1 LTNTKKKKIFPMEM
15 RLRVNTLL
23 LLNLNAF
30 FFGKSALLHES
41 YNYLEYFCRIWKE
54 NNEKEPEL

>member
-1 LTNTKKKKIFPMEM
+1 MEM

-30 FFGKSALLHES
+30 F
-41 YNYLEYFCRIWKE
+41 LEKVLYYMKVIIIWDILQNLE
-54 NNEKEPEL
+54 RNSEKDPEL

>member
-1 LTNTKKKKIFPMEM
+1 MEM

-41 YNYLEYFCRIWKE
+41 YNYLGYFCRIWKE
-54 NNEKEPEL
+54 NSEKDPEL